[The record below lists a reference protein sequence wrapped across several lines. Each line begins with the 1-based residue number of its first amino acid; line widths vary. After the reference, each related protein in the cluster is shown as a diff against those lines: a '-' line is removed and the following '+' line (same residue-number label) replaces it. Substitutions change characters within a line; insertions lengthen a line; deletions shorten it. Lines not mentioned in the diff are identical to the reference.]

1 MYPPEYLTIYNA
13 WSPVFDKM
21 RPMSSTTT
29 NRKSI
34 RLITNSDLIFLGSF
48 HTDVLC
54 WPFNGWRS
62 SSKVAVQ
69 SVKWSGGFNQKSHA
83 VEGLLPASF
92 GGNSAEKAARKKTNA
107 DQSEVCQLGEDFAP
121 GRWRIRKDYHH
132 QADENIARAEW
143 IQLRVSSVTIVL
155 SQ

>member
-62 SSKVAVQ
+62 SSKVALQPVRQ
-69 SVKWSGGFNQKSHA
+69 WSGAEWSSTRRAMLLKDCFRRPSEEIVRRKQLEKRLTQINQKFANSVKILLLGAGESGKTTIIKQMKILHVQNGF
-83 VEGLLPASF
+83 SF
-92 GGNSAEKAARKKTNA
+92 
-107 DQSEVCQLGEDFAP
+107 
-121 GRWRIRKDYHH
+121 
-132 QADENIARAEW
+132 EW
-143 IQLRVSSVTIVL
+143 V
-155 SQ
+155 